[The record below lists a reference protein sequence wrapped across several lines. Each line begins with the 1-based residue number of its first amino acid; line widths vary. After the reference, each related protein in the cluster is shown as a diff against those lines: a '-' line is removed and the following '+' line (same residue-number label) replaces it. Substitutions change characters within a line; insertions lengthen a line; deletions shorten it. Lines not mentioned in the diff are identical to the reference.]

1 MKHQK
6 CGGVMLRI
14 KKVVGKVVYQC
25 NRCGKI
31 LTLYH
36 RTATGGNQAKEK

>member
-6 CGGVMLRI
+6 CGGVMLKI
-14 KKVVGKVVYQC
+14 KKMAGKLVYQC

-36 RTATGGNQAKEK
+36 RIATGGSLTKEK